1 MDTRSRLELANDNA
15 AGFWLAQA
23 PVHGWE
29 SVRTP
34 RFAGVRCEGE
44 AEVHRIVV
52 TRPYDEPEALKQEL
66 LGVLR
71 EWRTRRLCLEDPYG
85 GLDLRPQ
92 GCEAS
97 LGQAVMVREP
107 GGGPAPESGA
117 DPAVPRGRR
126 GVPAGRLTVREARCP
141 EELAEAERVV
151 VDGFPMPARL
161 LLAPGTML
169 PPGLLEAPGHR
180 TWVARV
186 DDRPAGACVSYD
198 DGTAVGVYSV
208 ATLPEHRSR
217 GIGRAV
223 VAAALAARPDRVAT
237 LTSTLLGEP
246 LYRRLGFAEHG
257 VARWWRYPAT
267 PSSMTV

>member
-23 PVHGWE
+23 RVHGWE

-34 RFAGVRCEGE
+34 WFTAVRCDGE
-44 AEVHRIVV
+44 AEVHRFVV
-52 TRPYDEPEALKQEL
+52 TRPHDEPAALQQEL

-71 EWRTRRLCLEDPYG
+71 RWRTARLCLEDPYG
-85 GLDLRPQ
+85 SLDLSAH

-107 GGGPAPESGA
+107 GGAPAADGA
-117 DPAVPRGRR
+117 AVPAAPRGRR
-126 GVPAGRLTVREARCP
+126 GEPAGRLTVGEALSP
-141 EELAEAERVV
+141 EQLGEVERVV

-161 LLAPGTML
+161 PFVRGAML
-169 PPGLLEAPGHR
+169 PPGLLDAPGHR
-180 TWVARV
+180 AWVARV
-186 DDRPAGACVSYD
+186 DGRPAGACVSHD
-198 DGTAVGVYSV
+198 DGTAVGLYSV

-217 GIGRAV
+217 GIGRAL
-223 VAAALAARPDRVAT
+223 VAAVLAAHPDRLAT

-246 LYRRLGFAEHG
+246 LYRRLGFTEHG

>member
-15 AGFWLAQA
+15 AGFWLIQA
-23 PVHGWE
+23 GVHGWE
-29 SVRTP
+29 SVRAPMFT
-34 RFAGVRCEGE
+34 AVRCEGE
-44 AEVHRIVV
+44 AEVHRLVV
-52 TRPYDEPEALKQEL
+52 TRPYAEPAALKQEL

-71 EWRTRRLCLEDPYG
+71 QWRTARLCLEDPYG
-85 GLDLRPQ
+85 LLDLRPH

-107 GGGPAPESGA
+107 GGGTAADGPGA
-117 DPAVPRGRR
+117 AASPRGRR
-126 GVPAGRLTVREARCP
+126 GEPAGRLTVVGALQP
-141 EELAEAERVV
+141 EELAAVERVI

-161 LLAPGTML
+161 PVVRGAML
-169 PPGLLEAPGHR
+169 PPGLLDAPGYR
-180 TWVARV
+180 AWLARV
-186 DDRPAGACVSYD
+186 DGCPAGACVSYD

-217 GIGRAV
+217 GIGRAL
-223 VAAALAARPDRVAT
+223 VAAALAAHPDRVAT

-246 LYRRLGFAEHG
+246 LYRRLGFTEHG